1 MKTLKF
7 FAGSLAT
14 SLLLASPVVSSP
26 ITESPSE
33 SPPPAISASPAVSQP
48 PSPASSESTTGNSQS
63 SPESSPG
70 SDLELQHP
78 SDDAYQPTLRA
89 KALELAGAFSNDGYK
104 IRDSFWLSTLPP
116 SGQAAILAVNLF
128 AGNQYWFCVAAAS
141 PARRL
146 VLKLYNEAGD
156 LVSTQ
161 SYDRDSTAALG
172 AEPSESGKYYLSA
185 ELSEGAPANFCVLY
199 TYK

>member
-1 MKTLKF
+1 MKILKF
-7 FAGSLAT
+7 CAVVLAV
-14 SLLLASPVVSSP
+14 SLLLALPAISSPSTDSASESPVLSPSPVVAQPSP
-26 ITESPSE
+26 NGAAEPETSADLQSPSE
-33 SPPPAISASPAVSQP
+33 S
-48 PSPASSESTTGNSQS
+48 T
-63 SPESSPG
+63 
-70 SDLELQHP
+70 DLEKRHP
-78 SDDAYQPTLRA
+78 SGDAYQPTLRA

-104 IRDSFWLSTLPP
+104 IRDSFWLSKLLPI
-116 SGQAAILAVNLF
+116 GQTTILAVNLF
-128 AGNQYWFCVAAAS
+128 AENKYWFCVAAGS

-172 AEPSESGKYYLSA
+172 AEPSESGKYYLSV
-185 ELSEGAPANFCVLY
+185 ELLEGEPANFCVLY

>member
-1 MKTLKF
+1 MKILKF
-7 FAGSLAT
+7 CAGTLAV
-14 SLLLASPVVSSP
+14 SLLLASPAIANPPTESASPVLSPSPTVSQPSP
-26 ITESPSE
+26 DGTAEPARPDTDTDLESPSE
-33 SPPPAISASPAVSQP
+33 SP
-48 PSPASSESTTGNSQS
+48 ST
-63 SPESSPG
+63 
-70 SDLELQHP
+70 DLEIQHP
-78 SDDAYQPTLRA
+78 SGDAYQPTLRA

-104 IRDSFWLSTLPP
+104 IRDSFWLSKLPP
-116 SGQAAILAVNLF
+116 IGQTILLAVNLF
-128 AGNQYWFCVAAAS
+128 AENQYWFCVAAAS

-172 AEPSESGKYYLSA
+172 AEPSESGKYYLSV
-185 ELSEGAPANFCVLY
+185 ELLEGEPANFCVLY